1 MRVLVGADLPLEQLY
16 APPPGRWLRV
26 NMVGSVDGAAHG
38 SDGRSGSI
46 NNAVDAE
53 VFHLLRSQADAI
65 IVGGGTARA
74 EGYHP
79 AVRPLVVV
87 SGRGRLPETLQGA
100 EGVRVEAGGD
110 EDALRSLVGRL
121 RDEGFEQLLCEGGPT
136 LLGRLLSAGLVDEL
150 CCTITPLLVGG
161 SAGRIVDGPPLGI
174 PLTLSS
180 LVEQDGT
187 LLARWL
193 VSRG

>member
-1 MRVLVGADLPLEQLY
+1 VLVGADVPLGDLY
-16 APPPGRWLRV
+16 APPPGPWLRV
-26 NMVGSVDGAAHG
+26 NMVSSVDGAAHG
-38 SDGRSGSI
+38 ADGRSGSV
-46 NNAVDAE
+46 NNAIDAE

-65 IVGGGTARA
+65 IVGAGTARV

-87 SGRGRLPETLQGA
+87 SGRGRLPETLEGA
-100 EGVRVEAGGD
+100 DGVRVEAGGD
-110 EDALRSLVGRL
+110 EDALTDLVRRL
-121 RDEGFEQLLCEGGPT
+121 RAEGFEHLLCEGGPT

-161 SAGRIVDGPPLGI
+161 DAKRIVDGPPVDV

>member
-1 MRVLVGADLPLEQLY
+1 MRVLVGEDRPIEELY
-16 APPPGRWLRV
+16 APPGGPWLRV
-26 NMVGSVDGAAHG
+26 NMVSSVDGAAHG
-38 SDGRSGSI
+38 ADGRSGSV
-46 NNAVDAE
+46 NNAIDAE

-65 IVGGGTARA
+65 LVGGGTARV
-74 EGYHP
+74 EGYRP

-87 SGRGRLPETLQGA
+87 SATGRLPETLRGA
-100 EGVRVEAGGD
+100 AGVRVEPGGD
-110 EDALRSLVGRL
+110 EAALRQLVARL
-121 RDEGFEQLLCEGGPT
+121 RAEGFEQLLCEGGPT

-150 CCTITPLLVGG
+150 CSTITPLLVGG
-161 SAGRIVDGPPLGI
+161 DATRIVAGPPVDV

-180 LVEQDGT
+180 LVEHDGT